1 MISTS
6 VRRYDSLALWLIV
19 LFSYYITFSFL
30 QQVDRFRELYL
41 TEQEQKLDV
50 ESELK
55 DCKVK
60 KFYFCFSS
68 LLSFLSAY
76 I

>member
-6 VRRYDSLALWLIV
+6 ARRYDLLALWLI
-19 LFSYYITFSFL
+19 LMFSYDLLLDSFMDFSLL

-41 TEQEQKLDV
+41 SEEEQKKDL

-55 DCKVK
+55 DCKV
-60 KFYFCFSS
+60 
-68 LLSFLSAY
+68 
-76 I
+76 

>member
-6 VRRYDSLALWLIV
+6 VRRYDSLSLWLIA
-19 LFSYYITFSFL
+19 LFFLLYNFSFL

-60 KFYFCFSS
+60 KF
-68 LLSFLSAY
+68 
-76 I
+76 